1 MTNVNDN
8 YTTIRE
14 AVKKK
19 MLSERDYVYAI
30 YLLAIIVKKMLYDS
44 KGGGHFNINPDTVLV
59 LKKDE
64 DDVKVKLLGDENPH
78 AACNGKPDFDTKE
91 LNRCCRAP
99 ESFLGKFSPTTDVY
113 AMGILLA
120 YVVQGCYPYFFDET
134 TEVWII
140 RDFVKNPKNLI
151 LNNVPARLESIIR
164 TAISYKAS
172 ARYKDAEE
180 FGLSLMDYLDM
191 EKPKKFSC
199 FSDENRKKFNESN
212 IKGDEKGKDD
222 MQEMHRTVQEPH
234 IDVDMSVRVG
244 DGFKAVAGM
253 EDIKQKLRRDFVE
266 IVSHRELAKE
276 FGIMPSNML
285 FYGAPGTGK
294 TFISQKLA
302 EECGLEFC
310 SVKPSDLGS
319 IWLHGSQGLIKEL
332 FQKAE
337 AKAKKNKKGCILL
350 IDEMDAL
357 CCDRSAKGNEH
368 QADEVA
374 EWLTQLNDCVEKNVF
389 VIGTTNCLDRID
401 KAIIRSGRIDQV
413 LYVGLPDEE
422 CRRQLFEIE
431 LNKRPHDTD
440 IDIVELARITDGYT
454 SSDISYMVKETAR
467 NAFEASI
474 KDEGQGLVKISEA
487 MLRDVVKSTRP
498 SVTSDEVKRYEK
510 MRDDYTK
517 RNKNERPRIG
527 FVV

>member
-1 MTNVNDN
+1 MINVNDN

-14 AVKKK
+14 AVNKKI
-19 MLSERDYVYAI
+19 LSERDCVYAI

-44 KGGGHFNINPDTVLV
+44 KGGGHFNISPDTVLV

-64 DDVKVKLLGDENPH
+64 EDIKVRLLGDDNPH

-99 ESFLGKFSPTTDVY
+99 ESFLGRFSPATDVY
-113 AMGILLA
+113 SMGILLA
-120 YVVQGCYPYFFDET
+120 YMLSGTYPYEINESMSQDEVLSIVKKN
-134 TEVWII
+134 EPDLEMDLNI
-140 RDFVKNPKNLI
+140 RLVIKK
-151 LNNVPARLESIIR
+151 SISKVV
-164 TAISYKAS
+164 TH
-172 ARYKDAEE
+172 RYKDAEE
-180 FGLSLMDYLDM
+180 LGFALMKILGM
-191 EKPKKFSC
+191 EKPSKFNC
-199 FSDENRKKFNESN
+199 FSDVNKKKINEATN
-212 IKGDEKGKDD
+212 KERTKDD
-222 MQEMHRTVQEPH
+222 CDEQETLQWSKVPHVDVELTVK
-234 IDVDMSVRVG
+234 VG

-302 EECGLEFC
+302 EECGLDFC
-310 SVKPSDLGS
+310 SIKPSDLGS

-357 CCDRSAKGNEH
+357 CGDRSAKGNEH

-474 KDEGQGLVKISEA
+474 RDEGQGLVKISEA

-498 SVTSDEVKRYEK
+498 SVSSDEVKRYEK
-510 MRDDYTK
+510 MRDDFTK

-527 FVV
+527 FVA